1 MDLKDG
7 DRLELRKQHP
17 CGGKIFEVCRIG
29 MDVRLK
35 CETCGADIHLLRRDL
50 EKRIK
55 RKIPSH

>member
-1 MDLKDG
+1 
-7 DRLELRKQHP
+7 
-17 CGGKIFEVCRIG
+17 